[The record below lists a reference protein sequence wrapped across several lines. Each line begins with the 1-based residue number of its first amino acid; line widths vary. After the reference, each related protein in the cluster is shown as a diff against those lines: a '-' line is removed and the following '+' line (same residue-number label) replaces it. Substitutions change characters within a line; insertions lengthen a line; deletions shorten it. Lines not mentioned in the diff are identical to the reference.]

1 MSSSSA
7 SLHRDALA
15 AGTALHGYQIL
26 GVLGRGGF
34 GITYRACDLLDQ
46 SFAIKEFFPR
56 QFAMRAGHDVVV
68 NSESDEAVFIDC
80 RRRFLTEA
88 RLLSAL
94 GRHGGTPGVVQVVTY
109 FEANNTAYSVMELLA
124 GETLDDLLRASVSL
138 APQVMLALLRGI
150 LTPLARVHAAGFLH
164 RDIKPSN
171 ILIRPDRQPVLI
183 DFGSAR
189 DMRPTGNTTYTQ
201 VYSGQYAPIEQMTH
215 GAPQGPYT
223 DIYSVGGVAYRAIGG
238 KLVDA
243 LARQQAVLSHA
254 RDPLIPA
261 AELGRDRYPPSLLRA
276 IDRALAVAPT
286 ERPQR
291 VEEMLALLDDTFDSE
306 RTIQR
311 PRPAENRER
320 SAAVAAPPAGQSAM
334 PRTDLWWAM
343 IRPFSRLPWASGRG
357 LPRQAAAGP
366 KASRGLPRP
375 RLEMARLAVPAI
387 IAVAAILLAGG
398 AYLWF
403 AGRNQPSQALANMH
417 VAVTHN
423 GNRIEV
429 KFPET
434 TDTAKLI
441 AALPY
446 LARLKVTTLDLSN
459 TQIATLPALLG
470 LAALER
476 LNLHGSQVTALQS
489 LQGLTALRELD
500 LSQTKVTAL
509 PPLQELAALE
519 RIDLSYSAITTL
531 PSLDGLSALR
541 ELNLAHTNVAA
552 VPPLDG
558 LHSLRELDLTDTNVT
573 SLPGVQALPDLHVT
587 PERLR
592 LPPEPAPEQ
601 RTAITTP
608 PPAREEPVATP
619 AAPASLRPLPERP
632 VPAPPPAVYQPPSPP
647 PAAYRP
653 PPSRPMPTPPVPP
666 RTPVAVKP
674 PPVPKESPAAQAPAA
689 PSPTSEPQ
697 TEARQPSQSEET
709 LDSYEYFQR
718 GYNAFQSHNYAEAKS
733 LYLRG
738 AEKGDPNSMYWL
750 GQLYARGLGVAPDY
764 NAARVWYQKSA
775 DHGSAIAVYSI
786 GLLYLEGGHGMAKDC
801 NLAHEWLTR
810 AVARGVSAAQPLLNR
825 SCY

>member
-1 MSSSSA
+1 
-7 SLHRDALA
+7 LA

-56 QFAMRAGHDVVV
+56 QFAVRAGHDIVVT
-68 NSESDEAVFIDC
+68 SESDEAVFIDC
-80 RRRFLTEA
+80 RRRFLIEA
-88 RLLSAL
+88 RLLSTL
-94 GRHGGTPGVVQVVTY
+94 GRNGGTPGVVQVVTF

-138 APQVMLALLRGI
+138 SPQVLLALLRGI

-171 ILIRPDRQPVLI
+171 ILIRPDGQPVLI

-238 KLVDA
+238 KLADA
-243 LARQQAVLSHA
+243 LARQQAVLSRA
-254 RDPLIPA
+254 PDPLIPA
-261 AELGRDRYPPSLLRA
+261 AQLGRGRYPAFLLLA
-276 IDRALAVAPT
+276 IDRALAVAAN

-291 VEEMLALLDDTFDSE
+291 VEEMLALLDDTSDSE
-306 RTIQR
+306 TTLQSR
-311 PRPAENRER
+311 RPAENPER
-320 SAAVAAPPAGQSAM
+320 GAAVAAPPAGQSAM
-334 PRTDLWWAM
+334 PWTGLWSGI

-357 LPRQAAAGP
+357 LPRQAAAGQNI
-366 KASRGLPRP
+366 SRGQPRP
-375 RLEMARLAVPAI
+375 QPGIARLAVPAI
-387 IAVAAILLAGG
+387 IAAVAILLAGG

-403 AGRNQPSQALANMH
+403 AGQNQPSQVLADMH
-417 VAVTHN
+417 VAVTQN

-446 LARLKVTTLDLSN
+446 LARLKVTALDLSY
-459 TQIATLPALLG
+459 TQIAMLPALQG

-476 LNLHGSQVTALQS
+476 LNVHGSQVMALQS

-509 PPLQELAALE
+509 PPLQDQAVLE
-519 RIDLSYSAITTL
+519 RLDLSYSAITTL

-541 ELNLAHTNVAA
+541 ELDLAHTNIAE

-558 LHSLRELDLTDTNVT
+558 LRSLRKLDLTDTKVT
-573 SLPGVQALPDLHVT
+573 SLSGVQDLPDLHVT

-592 LPPEPAPEQ
+592 LRPEPAPEQ
-601 RTAITTP
+601 RTAIATP
-608 PPAREEPVATP
+608 PPAREEPVTP
-619 AAPASLRPLPERP
+619 PAVPAWVRPLPEPP
-632 VPAPPPAVYQPPSPP
+632 VPPPPAVYQPPSPP

-653 PPSRPMPTPPVPP
+653 PSSQPMPTPPAPP

-674 PPVPKESPAAQAPAA
+674 PPVPKESPAAKAPAA
-689 PSPTSEPQ
+689 PPPSSEPQ
-697 TEARQPSQSEET
+697 TAVRQPSQSEEA
-709 LDSYEYFQR
+709 LAGYEYFQR
-718 GYNAFQSHNYAEAKS
+718 GYTAFQSHNYAEAKS

-738 AEKGDPNSMYWL
+738 AENGDPNSMYWL
-750 GQLYARGLGVAPDY
+750 GQLYAKGLGVAPDY
-764 NAARVWYQKSA
+764 NASRGWYQKAA
-775 DHGSAIAVYSI
+775 DHGTAIALYSI
-786 GLLYLEGGHGMAKDC
+786 GLLYLEGGPGMAKDC
-801 NLAHEWLTR
+801 NLAREWLTR
-810 AVARGVSAAQPLLNR
+810 AVARGVSVAQPLLNR